1 MTDEKII
8 SDDEQKKINEKI
20 VGQWKRTGVLLAEI
34 RAKELQEF
42 VYDYELV
49 DAMLELG
56 LLQASLR
63 TTSGLV
69 DMQRYFRKW
78 REQNAA

>member
-1 MTDEKII
+1 MIDEKIV
-8 SDDEQKKINEKI
+8 SDDEQKKINAKI

-34 RAKELQEF
+34 RAKELQNF

-56 LLQASLR
+56 LLHAR
-63 TTSGLV
+63 PRVDSGLV
-69 DMQRYFRKW
+69 ELQRYFRKW
-78 REQNAA
+78 REQNPA